1 MANKAEDLNQAI
13 VNKVESILKN
23 TDFIDTVRIVIEG
36 NRGEVPSITYCIK
49 EFVTPGEDND

>member
-1 MANKAEDLNQAI
+1 MANKAEDLNKAI
-13 VNKVESILKN
+13 VNKVESILEN

-49 EFVTPGEDND
+49 EFITPEEGDD